1 MESSLFPQPS
11 SRHTEIRLSYV
22 AAETARLKNEISLKY
37 GLHIKKK
44 SQNLVKM
51 AEDFISPAKAS
62 NDYGLPERIV
72 KELTHQE
79 MKDLKQIFDLFDVAG
94 TGYVQLKVEIFY
106 TTIPLYD

>member
-1 MESSLFPQPS
+1 MNVKGEHQDNGSVPVS
-11 SRHTEIRLSYV
+11 
-22 AAETARLKNEISLKY
+22 AETARLKNEISLKY

-44 SQNLVKM
+44 SHNLVKM

-94 TGYVQLKVEIFY
+94 TGYVCFGDLAVKS
-106 TTIPLYD
+106 DS

>member
-1 MESSLFPQPS
+1 MRTQTIIT
-11 SRHTEIRLSYV
+11 RHPFKALSNYKMYAV
-22 AAETARLKNEISLKY
+22 AFSAETSRLKNEISLKY

-62 NDYGLPERIV
+62 NDYGLPDRII

-94 TGYVQLKVEIFY
+94 TG
-106 TTIPLYD
+106 

>member
-1 MESSLFPQPS
+1 M
-11 SRHTEIRLSYV
+11 YAV
-22 AAETARLKNEISLKY
+22 AFSAETSRLKNEISLKY

-62 NDYGLPERIV
+62 NDYGLPDRII

-94 TGYVQLKVEIFY
+94 TG
-106 TTIPLYD
+106 